1 MTLTNRRTLLA
12 APLLAAALVATG
24 GGVAQAS
31 TPICK
36 GKRRPLR
43 TPDLGASTLRR
54 GSRGTHV
61 KSLQNL
67 INHMPRLKNSS
78 GRWYSPACPLGR
90 RRRVRKWH
98 GGSSAGRSARRRA
111 DPGRRGGTRHPQGR
125 EQLLPLSQMKN
136 PITARVM
143 AMAGRVRKNLTIT
156 FIRAGVMTC
165 GR

>member
-78 GRWYSPACPLGR
+78 GRWYSPACPLVEDGVFGSGTEAR
-90 RRRVRKWH
+90 LRDAQRAAGLTPDGVVGPATRK
-98 GGSSAGRSARRRA
+98 AANNYFR
-111 DPGRRGGTRHPQGR
+111 
-125 EQLLPLSQMKN
+125 
-136 PITARVM
+136 
-143 AMAGRVRKNLTIT
+143 
-156 FIRAGVMTC
+156 
-165 GR
+165 